1 VTHPP
6 GFRLSPQQARLW
18 SLLAS
23 GPATSARARAAFLLE
38 GPLDAERLE
47 RTVREAVSR
56 HELLRTY
63 YRRLPGTGAALQVPG
78 DVPATVLEVLDWSG
92 TSTEADAPLHT
103 AMPASVDASLHAT
116 VSAVARARLHAIMS
130 AEALPEAGPVP
141 LKLAK
146 LHTEQHVLVVDLP
159 APSADRQT
167 LLLLARELCQGLTSP
182 VAPDAEPPPQYADV
196 AEIFHQLLESE
207 ETGDGRRYW
216 KSRDLSG
223 VTGNVLPTR
232 LPDTHGPWKR
242 PGRQSLPLA
251 PRTAAALEA
260 LSTRLGARVADAVLA
275 GWTLL
280 LGRMG
285 ARDESCVAVRFDGR
299 TYDGLDVAL
308 GLFERWLPLRP
319 ASRTGAR
326 FEDHVREVARER
338 ADAEAW
344 QDYFDAVYPSPAP
357 LSFSFQEILRPEPT
371 QSGALKLSP
380 LQLEARAE
388 RAELAL
394 SLVRASDGSLTLE
407 LEHDDSAYTAVE
419 ATRMLAR
426 LDALLSAAATAPE
439 RTLESLPWVGAQE
452 LDLLEG
458 FNRTA
463 RDYDTASTI
472 PARVDIWARETPDA
486 LAVAFQD
493 ERLTFSALAERA
505 NRLAWH
511 LRSKGVGPE
520 TRVAV
525 CLERSVE
532 QLVALLG
539 ILKAG
544 GVFVPLDPTYPRE
557 RLAYVIQQSG
567 APLVLSRSHLRGS
580 VVPEG
585 THALLCLDEAAEAL
599 AAAPTHAPDVAL
611 APEGAAYV
619 IFTSGSTGRPK
630 GAVIAHRSALNL
642 AATLRDTVYQG
653 RGPGLRV
660 SVNAPLVFDASVK
673 QWLQLL
679 NGHSLHIVPEEVRPD
694 AARMRAWVA
703 RHAVDVLDCTPSLL
717 VPMLAQGLGRE
728 PDFSPALVL
737 VGGEAIDA
745 RTWAELSSRPR
756 TRFVNMYGPT
766 ECTVNA
772 TTCPVVDSKEPS
784 IGGPLG
790 NVRVHVLDAR
800 SHPVPLGVPGEL
812 FIGGAGV
819 ARGYEGRPD
828 LTAERFVPDPF
839 SPVPGA
845 RLYRTGDLGRYREDG
860 RLEFH
865 GRADFQVKVRGYRIE
880 LGEIEALLRTH
891 PEVADA
897 VVVLREA
904 RLVAYFVPRRGMG
917 PGDSELAT
925 QLRGFLREVL
935 PEYMLPAVLMPL
947 ARLPLN
953 RNGKLDRGAL
963 PAPVEGR
970 PEAAP
975 YEAPTTELEQRIAT
989 IWQEALKVERV
1000 GLHGNFFDLGGHSL
1014 LMVQVHE
1021 KLSAAFGRRFS
1032 MVELFQ
1038 HPTVASL
1045 AKYVAQQSTPDAAG
1059 EDAKQ
1064 QARDE
1069 RARKQL
1075 QAMQQQALKA
1085 KAGRGK
1091 R

>member
-1 VTHPP
+1 
-6 GFRLSPQQARLW
+6 LW
-18 SLLAS
+18 SLLAAA
-23 GPATSARARAAFLLE
+23 PAPSARARAALMIDGE
-38 GPLDAERLE
+38 LDAARLE
-47 RTVREAVSR
+47 RAVREVVSR
-56 HELLRTY
+56 HEVLRTT
-63 YRRLPGTGAALQVPG
+63 YRRLPGTGAGVQVPG
-78 DVPATVLEVLDWSG
+78 DVPATLLKVLDGSNG
-92 TSTEADAPLHT
+92 PTQVSTL
-103 AMPASVDASLHAT
+103 
-116 VSAVARARLHAIMS
+116 MS
-130 AEALPEAGPVP
+130 AEGTVDSPASLTLVVFGAR
-141 LKLAK
+141 
-146 LHTEQHVLVVDLP
+146 QHVLVVDLP
-159 APSADRQT
+159 ALSADRRSMV
-167 LLLLARELCQGLTSP
+167 LFARELGRALEGHT
-182 VAPDAEPPPQYADV
+182 DAEPPPQYADV
-196 AEIFHQLLESE
+196 AEAFHQILESE
-207 ETGDGRRYW
+207 EASDGRRYW
-216 KSRDLSG
+216 KARDSSG
-223 VTGNVLPTR
+223 ATGVALPTR
-232 LPDTHGPWKR
+232 LPGASGPWTL
-242 PGRQSLPLA
+242 PGFESLELKQRTVNALA
-251 PRTAAALEA
+251 GLAGAE
-260 LSTRLGARVADAVLA
+260 LSDVVLA
-275 GWTLL
+275 GWMLL

-285 ARDESCVAVRFDGR
+285 TRDEACVAVRSDGR
-299 TYDGLDVAL
+299 TFEGLDVAL
-308 GLFERWLPLRP
+308 GLFERWLPLRTP
-319 ASRTGAR
+319 LSSQAR
-326 FEDHVREVARER
+326 FQDLVREVARER
-338 ADAEAW
+338 RDAATW
-344 QDYFDAVYPSPAP
+344 QDDFDAVYPAP
-357 LSFSFQEILRPEPT
+357 LSFSFQEGFRPEPVRAAGLRISVI
-371 QSGALKLSP
+371 QV
-380 LQLEARAE
+380 EARAE

-394 SLVRASDGSLTLE
+394 TLVRGRDEFVTLE
-407 LEHDDSAYTAVE
+407 LEHDKGAYPSAE
-419 ATRMLAR
+419 AAR
-426 LDALLSAAATAPE
+426 LLERLAALLDEAASAPE
-439 RTLESLPWVGAQE
+439 RPLASLSWVGSRE
-452 LDLLEG
+452 LAELEA
-458 FNRTA
+458 FNRTG

-472 PARVDIWARETPDA
+472 PARFDLRAGERPDA
-486 LAVAFQD
+486 VAAAFED
-493 ERLTFSALAERA
+493 EQLTFSQLAERA

-520 TRVAV
+520 VRVAV

-567 APLVLSRSHLRGS
+567 APLALTRSHLRGT

-585 THALLCLDEAAEAL
+585 AHAIVCLDQEAEAL
-599 AAAPTHAPDVAL
+599 AAAPTHAPEVAL
-611 APEGAAYV
+611 HPESAAYV

-694 AARMRAWVA
+694 AARMRQWVK

-745 RTWAELSSRPR
+745 RTWAELASRPA

-772 TTCPVVDSKEPS
+772 TTCPVADSKEPS

-800 SHPVPLGVPGEL
+800 LRPVPLGVPGEL

-845 RLYRTGDLGRYREDG
+845 RLYRTGDVGRYREDG
-860 RLEFH
+860 RIEFH

-880 LGEIEALLRTH
+880 LGEIEALMRTH
-891 PEVADA
+891 PELADA
-897 VVVLREA
+897 VVVVRAE
-904 RLVAYFVPRRGMG
+904 RLVAYFVPARG
-917 PGDSELAT
+917 PGSEGDLAA
-925 QLRGFLREVL
+925 QLRGFLREHL
-935 PEYMLPAVLMPL
+935 PEYMLPSVFMPL

-963 PAPVEGR
+963 PEPREGHTD
-970 PEAAP
+970 AAP
-975 YEAPTTELEQRIAT
+975 YEAPTTELEQRIAA

-1045 AKYVAQQSTPDAAG
+1045 AKYIAQQSSPDAAKD
-1059 EDAKQ
+1059 DAKQ

-1075 QAMQQQALKA
+1075 QAMQQQALKT